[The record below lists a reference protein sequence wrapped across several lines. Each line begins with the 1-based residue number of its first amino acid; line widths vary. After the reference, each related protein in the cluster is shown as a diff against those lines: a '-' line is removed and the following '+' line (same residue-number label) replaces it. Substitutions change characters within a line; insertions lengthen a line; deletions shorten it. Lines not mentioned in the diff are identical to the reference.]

1 MFYDYI
7 PMKVISFGGSI
18 LYDDKSNFKYA
29 YLKRLKE
36 IFDKTDE
43 KFIFV
48 VGGGK
53 LARELIKRAS
63 IIDSEE
69 QFLDKIGILS
79 TKINSLMFEKIF
91 NATFLDFNSFK
102 DDFEIIHDIDN
113 NVVISGIEP
122 GVTTDYDSVCV
133 AKILKLD
140 KVYNFTDVDY
150 WYYDF
155 DTKEPIDCISY
166 DELEEE
172 FELTYEP
179 GMNIPF
185 DPKALKLARKHNIDV
200 FITNG
205 NKFKTVSNLVL
216 ENKFKGTK
224 ILSN

>member
-1 MFYDYI
+1 MYDNN
-7 PMKVISFGGSI
+7 
-18 LYDDKSNFKYA
+18 SNFKYA
-29 YLKRLKE
+29 YLKRLKS

-63 IIDSEE
+63 IIDQKE

-91 NATFLDFNSFK
+91 DATFLDFNSFK
-102 DDFEIIHDIDN
+102 DDFDIINDIDN
-113 NVVISGIEP
+113 NIVISGIEP
-122 GVTTDYDSVCV
+122 GVTTDYDSVYV
-133 AKILKLD
+133 AKMIGLNR
-140 KVYNFTDVDY
+140 VYNFTDVDY

-155 DTKEPIDCISY
+155 ETKEPIDSISY

-200 FITNG
+200 FIMNG
-205 NKFKTVSNLVL
+205 NKFKTISDFILDD
-216 ENKFKGTK
+216 KFKGTK